1 MEERVRV
8 YELAKKMNISNQ
20 EVITA
25 LRELNYDVKSH
36 SSTVDSNAIK
46 PLIELIKKKGVADA
60 AAEAQ
65 KTAKAPAKA
74 KGGGIPQIKLPPPPP
89 EKKVEAKPRVLARY
103 KKQTTPEGGL
113 EQILPDTGSDKG
125 AGDLAAS
132 HGLGSGQGMGLGQG
146 VGHGT
151 GNVPGAGI
159 AIGAGSGI
167 AASSSSPG
175 LPQGGPSPLP
185 ASQISSSPRAP
196 RVMGRTEGDQSAP
209 NPNLNQNTG
218 VGSPAA
224 STATSTS
231 INNAPQATPSKL
243 QSQSQ
248 SAVSLQSPVTEQTLT
263 SFDPRVAESRST
275 VTTAPD
281 EEKAFD
287 KNISEGQEALD
298 ERIQPGELEDEDS
311 NLGSIKPTGN
321 EWSEDNKFGQTKIRN
336 LDSVYQEKQRKE
348 RVEREKEEQKA
359 LEIEKSKNLAEKA
372 KSKPQEEFTNLDE
385 LAKFARSTQ
394 PEGRAAASPVP
405 IRVAAPSMR
414 ATPPRPPKAHRQS
427 QSRTPRG
434 GRGDSSSDDREKV
447 EKVAVPDV
455 PKFVTLT
462 TNITVQELAERML
475 VQPADIIKHLM
486 MKGIMRTVNQLLEFE
501 LAKEIA
507 TELEYEVST
516 EELKPAED
524 PKAEARALAKAKAK
538 AKEDETGELTTR
550 PPVVTIMGHVDHGKT
565 SLLDAIRQTKLKLVE
580 GEAGGITQHIG
591 AYHVEV
597 ETEDGVRQVVFLDT
611 PGHEAF
617 TAMRARGAR
626 ATDIAILVVAADDG
640 VMPQTI
646 EAIDHAKAAGVP
658 IIVAVNKIDKP
669 GADPDKVLNQLMEH
683 DLLPDTFGGDTVTVN
698 VSAKKRTGLDELLE
712 MILLVADM
720 QDLRANLEIPA
731 YGVIVEAELSR
742 GKGAVATA
750 LVQNGTLREG
760 DFIVVGTTS
769 GRVRALFDDRG
780 NRVKAAGPSMPVEV
794 LGLDQVPQAGDPFEV
809 VESIQEMK
817 EIADTRK
824 DNFVARH
831 GHHVSLESLHEMLES
846 GEMKELKL
854 IIKADVQGTA
864 EAIGDS
870 VRKLSNEKVQIT
882 LLRAASGEIS
892 ENDVNLAASSN
903 AIIIGFNSSPDSNA
917 RTVAEAN
924 GVDIRIYN
932 VIYQITDDIQKAMLG
947 MLEPIREE
955 VKIGTAEIRKIF
967 KVGKG
972 SIIAGCMVQEG
983 KIQRNAIVR
992 VDRDGE
998 IIYEGKLDNLKRFK
1012 DDVKEVASGFEC
1024 GMSFEKFGELQEGDK
1039 VHAFIIK
1046 ETKHV

>member
-25 LRELNYDVKSH
+25 LRELGYDVKSH
-36 SSTVDSNAIK
+36 SSTVDGNAIK
-46 PLIELIKKKGVADA
+46 PLIEQIKKKASSEALAETQKA
-60 AAEAQ
+60 AA
-65 KTAKAPAKA
+65 KGPAKA
-74 KGGGIPQIKLPPPPP
+74 KGGGIPQAKIAPPPE

-103 KKQTTPEGGL
+103 KKPTSPDGALEPVLPEG
-113 EQILPDTGSDKG
+113 QAQDKG
-125 AGDLAAS
+125 VAE
-132 HGLGSGQGMGLGQG
+132 Q
-146 VGHGT
+146 GHG
-151 GNVPGAGI
+151 
-159 AIGAGSGI
+159 GSQSSSTGI
-167 AASSSSPG
+167 AASVAG
-175 LPQGGPSPLP
+175 ATATQGGPSPLP
-185 ASQISSSPRAP
+185 ASQISSSPRTP
-196 RVMGRTEGDQSAP
+196 RRVGPEGES
-209 NPNLNQNTG
+209 TS
-218 VGSPAA
+218 VSSPAA
-224 STATSTS
+224 TTAQAVSVATS
-231 INNAPQATPSKL
+231 APAASAPSATPARTGQTQTQTQTQTPSSISVQNQVVSEK
-243 QSQSQ
+243 
-248 SAVSLQSPVTEQTLT
+248 SAPV
-263 SFDPRVAESRST
+263 VESRT
-275 VTTAPD
+275 ETRVDARPV
-281 EEKAFD
+281 EEKTVD
-287 KNISEGQEALD
+287 HKKVEEEESKNDADLIPLPDPKSTG
-298 ERIQPGELEDEDS
+298 DS
-311 NLGSIKPTGN
+311 
-321 EWSEDNKFGQTKIRN
+321 WSEESKFAPNKIRN
-336 LDSVYQEKQRKE
+336 LDSLFQKKQREE
-348 RVEREKEEQKA
+348 RALREKDEPKENKAQEEA
-359 LEIEKSKNLAEKA
+359 ARA
-372 KSKPQEEFTNLDE
+372 KEEFTNLEE
-385 LAKFARSTQ
+385 LTKFARSTQ
-394 PEGRAAASPVP
+394 PEAKSSGSPVP

-414 ATPPRPPKAHRQS
+414 ATPPRPPKSHRQS
-427 QSRTPRG
+427 QSNKPKRE
-434 GRGDSSSDDREKV
+434 DEREKP
-447 EKVAVPDV
+447 ESPASDV

-462 TNITVQELAERML
+462 GNVTVQELAERMSI
-475 VQPADIIKHLM
+475 QPADVIKHLF
-486 MKGIMRTVNQLLEFE
+486 MKGIMRTVNQLIEFE

-507 TELEYEVST
+507 TEMEYEIST
-516 EELKPAED
+516 EETKPVED
-524 PKAEARALAKAKAK
+524 SKAQARALAKAKAK
-538 AKEDETGELTTR
+538 AAAEENGELTTR

-565 SLLDAIRQTKLKLVE
+565 SLLDAIRQAKIKVVE

-597 ETEDGVRQVVFLDT
+597 ESEDGVRQIVFLDT

-617 TAMRARGAR
+617 TAMRARGAK

-646 EAIDHAKAAGVP
+646 EAIDHAKAANVP

-669 GADPDKVLNQLMEH
+669 GSDPDRVLSQLMEH

-720 QDLRANLEIPA
+720 QDLRANLDIPA

-760 DFIVVGTTS
+760 DLIVVGSTS

-780 NRVKAAGPSMPVEV
+780 HRVKAAGPSMPVEV

-809 VESIQEMK
+809 VDSIQEMK

-824 DNFVARH
+824 DAVVARQ

-846 GEMKELKL
+846 GEMKELK
-854 IIKADVQGTA
+854 IIVKADVQGTA
-864 EAIGDS
+864 EAIADS
-870 VRKLSNEKVQIT
+870 VRKLSDEKVQIT

-903 AIIIGFNSSPDSNA
+903 AIIIGFNSNPDQNA
-917 RTVAEAN
+917 RQVAEAA

-972 SIIAGCMVQEG
+972 SVIAGCMVQEG

-992 VDRDGE
+992 VERNGE
-998 IIYEGKLDNLKRFK
+998 QIYEGKLDNLKRFK
-1012 DDVKEVASGFEC
+1012 DDVKEVAQGFEC
-1024 GMSFEKFGELQEGDK
+1024 GMSFEKFGELEEGDK

-1046 ETKHV
+1046 ETKLI

>member
-25 LRELNYDVKSH
+25 LRELGYDVKSH
-36 SSTVDSNAIK
+36 SSTVDGNSIK
-46 PLIELIKKKGVADA
+46 PLIEHIKKKASSDA
-60 AAEAQ
+60 AETQ
-65 KTAKAPAKA
+65 KVAAKGPVKA
-74 KGGGIPQIKLPPPPP
+74 KGGGIPQAKIAPPPP

-103 KKQTTPEGGL
+103 KKPTTPDGVL
-113 EQILPDTGSDKG
+113 EPILPE
-125 AGDLAAS
+125 
-132 HGLGSGQGMGLGQG
+132 GQTPEKVSQD
-146 VGHGT
+146 
-151 GNVPGAGI
+151 
-159 AIGAGSGI
+159 AGSQSATSPVPGI
-167 AASSSSPG
+167 AASVAG
-175 LPQGGPSPLP
+175 ATATHGGPSPLP
-185 ASQISSSPRAP
+185 ASQISSSPRVPRRIGPDGEQISMPSQAP
-196 RVMGRTEGDQSAP
+196 VSQQSSVA
-209 NPNLNQNTG
+209 TS
-218 VGSPAA
+218 SPAA
-224 STATSTS
+224 S
-231 INNAPQATPSKL
+231 APSVTPSRI
-243 QSQSQ
+243 
-248 SAVSLQSPVTEQTLT
+248 SANQTPGSVSVQNPIT
-263 SFDPRVAESRST
+263 SEKQASVMEARADVKTESRIDARPVVDEKVLDTNKIEEPVENQSEA
-275 VTTAPD
+275 APAPMPD
-281 EEKAFD
+281 V
-287 KNISEGQEALD
+287 
-298 ERIQPGELEDEDS
+298 
-311 NLGSIKPTGN
+311 KPTGDS
-321 EWSEDNKFGQTKIRN
+321 WSEESRFAPNKIRN
-336 LDSVYQEKQRKE
+336 LDNLFQKKQREEKAL
-348 RVEREKEEQKA
+348 REKDEPKPVEEVAPGKG
-359 LEIEKSKNLAEKA
+359 
-372 KSKPQEEFTNLDE
+372 EFTNLEE
-385 LAKFARSTQ
+385 LTKFARSTQ
-394 PEGRAAASPVP
+394 PEGKSSGSPVP

-414 ATPPRPPKAHRQS
+414 ATPPRPPKSHRQS
-427 QSRTPRG
+427 H
-434 GRGDSSSDDREKV
+434 SSNKPKREDEREKP
-447 EKVAVPDV
+447 ESPSSDV

-462 TNITVQELAERML
+462 GNVTVQELAERMSI
-475 VQPADIIKHLM
+475 QPADVIKHLF
-486 MKGIMRTVNQLLEFE
+486 MKGIMRTVNQLIEFE
-501 LAKEIA
+501 LAKELA
-507 TELEYEVST
+507 TEMEYEVST
-516 EELKPAED
+516 EEVKPVED
-524 PKAEARALAKAKAK
+524 AKAQARAAAKAKAK
-538 AKEDETGELTTR
+538 ATAEENGELTTR

-565 SLLDAIRQTKLKLVE
+565 SLLDAIRQTKLQLVE

-597 ETEDGVRQVVFLDT
+597 ESEDGVRQIVFLDT

-617 TAMRARGAR
+617 TAMRARGAK

-658 IIVAVNKIDKP
+658 IIVAVNKIDKA
-669 GADPDKVLNQLMEH
+669 GADPDRVLSQLMEH
-683 DLLPDTFGGDTVTVN
+683 DLLPDTFGGDTVTVS

-720 QDLRANLEIPA
+720 QDLRANLDIPA

-760 DFIVVGTTS
+760 DLIVVGSTS

-780 NRVKAAGPSMPVEV
+780 HRVKAAGPSMPVEV

-809 VESIQEMK
+809 VDSIQEMK

-824 DNFVARH
+824 DAVVARQ

-846 GEMKELKL
+846 GEMKELK
-854 IIKADVQGTA
+854 IIVKADVQGTA
-864 EAIGDS
+864 EAIADS
-870 VRKLSNEKVQIT
+870 VRKLSDEKVQIT

-903 AIIIGFNSSPDSNA
+903 AIIIGFNSSPDQNA
-917 RTVAEAN
+917 RQVAEAT
-924 GVDIRIYN
+924 GVDIRTYN

-972 SIIAGCMVQEG
+972 SVIAGCMVQEG

-992 VDRDGE
+992 VERGTE

-1024 GMSFEKFGELQEGDK
+1024 GMSFEKFGELEEGDK

-1046 ETKHV
+1046 ETKQG

>member
-8 YELAKKMNISNQ
+8 YELAKKMSIANQ

-25 LRELNYDVKSH
+25 LRELGYDVKSH

-46 PLIELIKKKGVADA
+46 PLIEHIKKKSSADAVADA
-60 AAEAQ
+60 Q
-65 KTAKAPAKA
+65 KAVKAPVKA
-74 KGGGIPQIKLPPPPP
+74 KGGGLPQAKIAPPPV

-103 KKQTTPEGGL
+103 KKPVATEGGL
-113 EQILPDTGSDKG
+113 EPVAGEIPQDKASGEGAFSSGSTGV
-125 AGDLAAS
+125 AAS
-132 HGLGSGQGMGLGQG
+132 AAGM
-146 VGHGT
+146 
-151 GNVPGAGI
+151 
-159 AIGAGSGI
+159 
-167 AASSSSPG
+167 AATS
-175 LPQGGPSPLP
+175 QGGPSPLP
-185 ASQISSSPRAP
+185 ASQISSSPRTPRIAARTDSPDSPGAGGAAVPAP
-196 RVMGRTEGDQSAP
+196 TPGPT
-209 NPNLNQNTG
+209 
-218 VGSPAA
+218 SPAA
-224 STATSTS
+224 AVST
-231 INNAPQATPSKL
+231 APQAVPSRAATA
-243 QSQSQ
+243 QAPTHTSIS
-248 SAVSLQSPVTEQTLT
+248 VQSPTVVEKTASVEART
-263 SFDPRVAESRST
+263 DNRV
-275 VTTAPD
+275 TAPD
-281 EEKAFD
+281 TQTAPTED
-287 KNISEGQEALD
+287 KALD
-298 ERIQPGELEDEDS
+298 KKNDLRDDKLPPATKVQDE
-311 NLGSIKPTGN
+311 SIPLPDPKATGDN
-321 EWSEDNKFGQTKIRN
+321 WSDESRYAPREIRN
-336 LDSVYQEKQRKE
+336 LDSLYQKKQR
-348 RVEREKEEQKA
+348 EEKA
-359 LEIEKSKNLAEKA
+359 LNKKDEPAQDSGKNAGFEEA
-372 KSKPQEEFTNLDE
+372 ARGSQEEFTNLDE
-385 LAKFARSTQ
+385 LTKFARSTQ
-394 PEGRAAASPVP
+394 PDGRASASPVP

-427 QSRTPRG
+427 QAAKPKR
-434 GRGDSSSDDREKV
+434 DDEREKSESV
-447 EKVAVPDV
+447 TSDV

-462 TNITVQELAERML
+462 TNVTVQELAERMR
-475 VQPADIIKHLM
+475 VQPAEIIKHLM
-486 MKGIMRTVNQLLEFE
+486 MKGIMRTVNQLIEFE

-507 TELEYEVST
+507 TEMEYEVST
-516 EELKPAED
+516 EESKPVLDA
-524 PKAEARALAKAKAK
+524 KAEARAQAKAKAK
-538 AKEDETGELTTR
+538 AKEEEDGELTTR

-597 ETEDGVRQVVFLDT
+597 ESEEGVRQIVFLDT

-646 EAIDHAKAAGVP
+646 EAIDHAKAANVP

-669 GADPDKVLNQLMEH
+669 GADPDRVLSQLMEH

-720 QDLRANLEIPA
+720 QDLRANLDIPA

-760 DFIVVGTTS
+760 DLIVVGSTS

-780 NRVKAAGPSMPVEV
+780 HRVKAAGPSMPVEV

-809 VESIQEMK
+809 VDSIQEMK
-817 EIADTRK
+817 EIADERK
-824 DNFVARH
+824 DAAVSRV

-846 GEMKELKL
+846 GEMKELK
-854 IIKADVQGTA
+854 IIVKADVQGTA
-864 EAIGDS
+864 EAIADS
-870 VRKLSNEKVQIT
+870 VRKLSDEKVQIT

-903 AIIIGFNSSPDSNA
+903 AIIIGFNSNPDQNA
-917 RTVAEAN
+917 RSVAEAN
-924 GVDIRIYN
+924 GVDIRIYS

-955 VKIGTAEIRKIF
+955 IKIGTAEIRKIF

-1012 DDVKEVASGFEC
+1012 DDVKEVAQGFEC

-1046 ETKHV
+1046 ETKLV

>member
-25 LRELNYDVKSH
+25 LRELGYDVKSH
-36 SSTVDSNAIK
+36 SSTVDGNSIK
-46 PLIELIKKKGVADA
+46 PLIEHIKKKASSDA
-60 AAEAQ
+60 AAETQ
-65 KTAKAPAKA
+65 KAASKSGPVKA
-74 KGGGIPQIKLPPPPP
+74 KGGGIPQAKIAPPPP

-103 KKQTTPEGGL
+103 KKPTSPDGALEPILPEGQSQ
-113 EQILPDTGSDKG
+113 EKVQADPSNQS
-125 AGDLAAS
+125 APS
-132 HGLGSGQGMGLGQG
+132 P
-146 VGHGT
+146 
-151 GNVPGAGI
+151 VP
-159 AIGAGSGI
+159 GI
-167 AASSSSPG
+167 AASVAG
-175 LPQGGPSPLP
+175 AAATHGGPSPLP
-185 ASQISSSPRAP
+185 ASQISSSPRIP
-196 RVMGRTEGDQSAP
+196 RRIGPDGEPISVPSQAQTPQQSSVA
-209 NPNLNQNTG
+209 TS
-218 VGSPAA
+218 SPAA
-224 STATSTS
+224 S
-231 INNAPQATPSKL
+231 APSATPSRNISSG
-243 QSQSQ
+243 QSQGS
-248 SAVSLQSPVTEQTLT
+248 VSVQNPITSEKQASGTEIRTDMRSDARTESRIDATPGAEELQSPQVQEIEQAEEGLPLP
-263 SFDPRVAESRST
+263 DPKST
-275 VTTAPD
+275 
-281 EEKAFD
+281 
-287 KNISEGQEALD
+287 G
-298 ERIQPGELEDEDS
+298 DS
-311 NLGSIKPTGN
+311 
-321 EWSEDNKFGQTKIRN
+321 WSEESKFAPNKIRN
-336 LDSVYQEKQRKE
+336 LDNLFQKKQREE
-348 RVEREKEEQKA
+348 RALLEKDKPKPAEEPA
-359 LEIEKSKNLAEKA
+359 RA
-372 KSKPQEEFTNLDE
+372 KEEFTNLEE
-385 LAKFARSTQ
+385 LTKFARSTQ
-394 PEGRAAASPVP
+394 PDGKSSGSPVP

-414 ATPPRPPKAHRQS
+414 ATPPRPPKSHRQS
-427 QSRTPRG
+427 H
-434 GRGDSSSDDREKV
+434 SSNKPKREDEREKPESPV
-447 EKVAVPDV
+447 SDV

-462 TNITVQELAERML
+462 GNVTVQELAERMSI
-475 VQPADIIKHLM
+475 QPADVIKHLF
-486 MKGIMRTVNQLLEFE
+486 MKGIMRTVNQLIEFE
-501 LAKEIA
+501 LAKELA
-507 TELEYEVST
+507 TEMEYEVST
-516 EELKPAED
+516 EEVKPVED
-524 PKAEARALAKAKAK
+524 AKTQARAAAKAKAK
-538 AKEDETGELTTR
+538 VTAEENGELTTR

-565 SLLDAIRQTKLKLVE
+565 SLLDAIRQTKLQLVE

-597 ETEDGVRQVVFLDT
+597 ESEEGVRQIVFLDT

-617 TAMRARGAR
+617 TAMRARGAK

-658 IIVAVNKIDKP
+658 IIVAVNKIDKA
-669 GADPDKVLNQLMEH
+669 GADPDRVLSQLMEH
-683 DLLPDTFGGDTVTVN
+683 DLLPDTFGGDTVTVS

-720 QDLRANLEIPA
+720 QDLRANLDIPA

-760 DFIVVGTTS
+760 DLIVVGSTS

-780 NRVKAAGPSMPVEV
+780 HRVKAAGPSMPVEV

-809 VESIQEMK
+809 VDSIQEMK

-824 DNFVARH
+824 DAVVARQ

-846 GEMKELKL
+846 GEMKELK
-854 IIKADVQGTA
+854 IIVKADVQGTA
-864 EAIGDS
+864 EAIADS
-870 VRKLSNEKVQIT
+870 VRKLSDEKVQIT

-903 AIIIGFNSSPDSNA
+903 AIIIGFNSSPDQNA
-917 RTVAEAN
+917 RQVAESN
-924 GVDIRIYN
+924 GVDIRTYN

-972 SIIAGCMVQEG
+972 SVIAGCMVQEG

-992 VDRDGE
+992 VERGSD

-1024 GMSFEKFGELQEGDK
+1024 GMSFEKFSELEEGDK

-1046 ETKHV
+1046 ETKQG

>member
-25 LRELNYDVKSH
+25 LRELGYDVKSH
-36 SSTVDSNAIK
+36 SSTVDGNAIK
-46 PLIELIKKKGVADA
+46 PLIEQIKKKASVEALAETQKA
-60 AAEAQ
+60 AA
-65 KTAKAPAKA
+65 KGPVKA
-74 KGGGIPQIKLPPPPP
+74 KGGGIPQAKIAPPPP

-103 KKQTTPEGGL
+103 KKPTSPDGALEPVLPEG
-113 EQILPDTGSDKG
+113 QSQDKG
-125 AGDLAAS
+125 ADHGHGGSQSPNTSVAAS
-132 HGLGSGQGMGLGQG
+132 
-146 VGHGT
+146 VA
-151 GNVPGAGI
+151 GA
-159 AIGAGSGI
+159 
-167 AASSSSPG
+167 AAT
-175 LPQGGPSPLP
+175 QGGPSPLP
-185 ASQISSSPRAP
+185 ASQISSSPRVP
-196 RVMGRTEGDQSAP
+196 RRLGPDGEPISVS
-209 NPNLNQNTG
+209 
-218 VGSPAA
+218 SPAA
-224 STATSTS
+224 AAAASTQSVSVASAPAATAPATG
-231 INNAPQATPSKL
+231 APQVTPSRTA
-243 QSQSQ
+243 QSTGS
-248 SAVSLQSPVTEQTLT
+248 VSVQNPLVS
-263 SFDPRVAESRST
+263 
-275 VTTAPD
+275 
-281 EEKAFD
+281 EKAAPAVD
-287 KNISEGQEALD
+287 ARTETRVDA
-298 ERIQPGELEDEDS
+298 RPLEDRQLDNKRIEEVEENKDDTDLIPLPDPKSTGDS
-311 NLGSIKPTGN
+311 
-321 EWSEDNKFGQTKIRN
+321 WSEESKFAPNKIRN
-336 LDSVYQEKQRKE
+336 LDNVFQKKQREE
-348 RVEREKEEQKA
+348 RALLEKDKPKPAEEPA
-359 LEIEKSKNLAEKA
+359 RA
-372 KSKPQEEFTNLDE
+372 KEEFTNLEE
-385 LAKFARSTQ
+385 LTKFARSTQ
-394 PEGRAAASPVP
+394 PDAKSSGSPVP

-414 ATPPRPPKAHRQS
+414 ATPPRPPKSHRQS
-427 QSRTPRG
+427 QSNKPKRE
-434 GRGDSSSDDREKV
+434 DEREKPESPV
-447 EKVAVPDV
+447 SDV

-462 TNITVQELAERML
+462 GNLTVQELAERMNI
-475 VQPADIIKHLM
+475 QPADVIKHM
-486 MKGIMRTVNQLLEFE
+486 FMKGIMRTVNQLIEFE

-507 TELEYEVST
+507 TEMEYEIST
-516 EELKPAED
+516 EEVKPVED
-524 PKAEARALAKAKAK
+524 SKAQARAAAKAKAK
-538 AKEDETGELTTR
+538 AAAEENGELTTR

-565 SLLDAIRQTKLKLVE
+565 SLLDAIRQVKIKVVE

-597 ETEDGVRQVVFLDT
+597 ESEDGVRQIVFLDT

-617 TAMRARGAR
+617 TAMRARGAK

-646 EAIDHAKAAGVP
+646 EAIDHAKAANVP

-669 GADPDKVLNQLMEH
+669 GSDPDRVLSQLMEH

-720 QDLRANLEIPA
+720 QDLRANLDIPA

-760 DFIVVGTTS
+760 DLIVVGSTS

-780 NRVKAAGPSMPVEV
+780 HRVKAAGPSMPVEV

-809 VESIQEMK
+809 VDSIQEMK

-824 DNFVARH
+824 DAVVARQ

-846 GEMKELKL
+846 GEMKELK
-854 IIKADVQGTA
+854 IIVKADVQGTA
-864 EAIGDS
+864 EAIADS
-870 VRKLSNEKVQIT
+870 VRKLSDEKVQIT

-903 AIIIGFNSSPDSNA
+903 AIIIGFNSNPDQNA
-917 RTVAEAN
+917 RQVAEAA

-972 SIIAGCMVQEG
+972 SVIAGCMVQEG

-992 VDRDGE
+992 VERNGE
-998 IIYEGKLDNLKRFK
+998 QIYEGKLDNLKRFK
-1012 DDVKEVASGFEC
+1012 DDVKEVAQGFEC
-1024 GMSFEKFGELQEGDK
+1024 GMSFEKFGELEEGDK

-1046 ETKHV
+1046 ETKLI